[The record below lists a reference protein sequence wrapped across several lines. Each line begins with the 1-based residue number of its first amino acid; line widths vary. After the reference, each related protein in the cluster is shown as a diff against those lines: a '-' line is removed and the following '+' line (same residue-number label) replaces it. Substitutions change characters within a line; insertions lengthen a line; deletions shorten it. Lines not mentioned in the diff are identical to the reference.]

1 MRRPFVSSL
10 VTSGLILLGLVPAV
24 ARAQEATIVSGQVST
39 RGAPVVGASVS
50 IPSLRLGTTSDG
62 KGMYRL
68 TVPASAAG
76 EVALSV
82 RRIGYVTRSVLVTL
96 TGGQLHQDFVL
107 EASAVEL
114 TAVIVTGLG
123 GEIEKSKLG
132 TSAQQLN
139 AEELN
144 TTRAQNLVEQM
155 QGKVPGVQITGSGTQ
170 GGSVNI
176 IIRGQNSITQNNQP
190 LFILDGVPVS
200 DADRGGDRGSGFDY
214 GNVLSDLNPDDIQSL
229 TVLKGPN
236 AAALYGSRAA
246 NGVVV
251 ITSKKGANSGGRMR
265 TELNTNVTF
274 ERPSILPEWQNQY
287 GQGAGGAFS
296 WVNGSGGGV
305 NDGAD
310 QSWGPKLD
318 GRLICQF
325 TSPGAG
331 TPGCTATPWVPH
343 PDNMDVFYQTGL
355 TVTSTVAVSGGSD
368 RAYGRVSLGG
378 DNVNGVFPNN
388 DFRRRSAAL
397 SGTFHASDRFTAD
410 GSVDYVYNRGQN
422 RTGTGYWGRNP
433 LENFIWLGRQVD
445 FHALA
450 DYPGKSG
457 ATNGGPPTR
466 EFNWNYNY
474 HNNPFWLQEQN
485 PVADRR
491 DQVIGSVAAH
501 YRITDGVNATLRTG
515 SDIYRLGIEE
525 DFARGGLA
533 FIDQKYAG
541 GFRFRNDYRSDNN
554 TDLSVTG
561 ERRLSDWLHVN
572 ALVGGNQRRE
582 YFHADSQQTAGIV
595 VPEIYNPANAAIAPT
610 IGQRIE
616 RRWVNS
622 LYGSAAFTL
631 FDWWTVEGTGRNDW
645 SSTLPAAAR
654 SYFYPSVN
662 TSVLLTDALPRLR
675 SRVFDAIKL
684 RASIARVGNDA
695 PVYKTQP
702 VYIGNANKFNGQP
715 QFSLDSVLANAN
727 LKPEITT
734 SEEVGAEL
742 VMLRN
747 RVTLDASW
755 YHKSTRDQ
763 IFNVQIPPT
772 SGFTS
777 KFINA
782 GEISNRGIE
791 ALLTVTPLQVPGGIT
806 WTSTFNFAHN
816 HSEVVDLAPGVSTI
830 VLGQGLFG
838 DVNIEARKGEP
849 YGTIRGNKFL
859 RDSAGNILTSG
870 GLPIQ
875 DPAFSVLG
883 NIQPDWTGGWSNEI
897 RYKSLALSM
906 QIDVRHGGK
915 IVSLT
920 NYLGDYA
927 GTLASSLRGRE
938 TDWNSPGIVVKG
950 IDADTCALPGGCKPN
965 TTTVTAETY
974 YQNLFHIIEPYIY
987 DGGYVKLRELRVSYD
1002 LPANW
1007 AAWFFGAQAATF
1019 SVTGRN
1025 LITWKNVPNIDPE
1038 FAYSSGN
1045 FQGMEYMIPSNPRS
1059 IGFNLRIVP

>member
-10 VTSGLILLGLVPAV
+10 VTCGLVLLGLVPAV
-24 ARAQEATIVSGQVST
+24 AQEATIVSGQVST

-62 KGMYRL
+62 QGMYRL
-68 TVPASAAG
+68 TVPASTTG

-82 RRIGYVTRSVLVTL
+82 RRIGYVTRSVPITL
-96 TGGQLHQDFVL
+96 TGGQLQQDFVL

-114 TAVIVTGLG
+114 TEVIVTGLG

-132 TSAQQLN
+132 TAAQQLN

-144 TTRAQNLVEQM
+144 TTRAQNLVQQV

-200 DADRGGDRGSGFDY
+200 NADRGGDRGSGFDY
-214 GNVLSDLNPDDIQSL
+214 GSVLSDLNPDDIQSL

-251 ITSKKGANSGGRMR
+251 ITTKKGANSGGRMR

-296 WVNGSGGGV
+296 WVDGSGGGV

-343 PDNMDVFYQTGL
+343 PDNMDVFFRTGL

-388 DFRRRSAAL
+388 DFRRRSASL
-397 SGTFHASDRFTAD
+397 SGTFHAGDRFTAD
-410 GSVDYVYNRGQN
+410 GSVEYVYNSGQN
-422 RTGTGYWGRNP
+422 RTGTGYWGRNA
-433 LENFIWLGRQVD
+433 LENYIWLGRQVD

-450 DYPGKSG
+450 DYAGKSG
-457 ATNGGPPTR
+457 ATNGGPATR

-485 PVADRR
+485 PVVDRR

-501 YRITDGVNATLRTG
+501 YRIIDGVNATLRTG
-515 SDIYRLGIEE
+515 SDIYRLGVEE

-533 FIDQKYAG
+533 FINQAYAG
-541 GFRFRNDYRSDNN
+541 GFRFRNDYRNDNN

-561 ERRLSDWLHVN
+561 ERRITTWLHVN

-582 YFHADSQQTAGIV
+582 YFHADSQQTTGIV
-595 VPEIYNPANAAIAPT
+595 VPGIFNPANAAIAPT

-645 SSTLPAAAR
+645 SSTLPANAR
-654 SYFYPSVN
+654 SYFYPSFN
-662 TSVLLTDALPRLR
+662 TSVLLTDALPQLR
-675 SRVFDAIKL
+675 NRVFDAIKL
-684 RASIARVGNDA
+684 RASVARVGNDA
-695 PVYKTQP
+695 PVYSLLP
-702 VYIGNANKFNGQP
+702 VYIGNANKFNGQA
-715 QFSLDSVLANAN
+715 QFSLNPVLANAN
-727 LKPEITT
+727 LKPEITR

-742 VMLRN
+742 VMLRS

-816 HSEVVDLAPGVSTI
+816 HSEVVDLAPGVSTL

-849 YGTIRGNKFL
+849 YGTIRGNRFL

-897 RYKSLALSM
+897 RYRNFGLTM

-927 GTLASSLRGRE
+927 GTMSSSLRGRE
-938 TDWNSPGIVVKG
+938 VDWNKPGIVVKG
-950 IDADTCALPGGCKPN
+950 IDQTTRQPN
-965 TTTVTAETY
+965 VDTVTAETY
-974 YQNLFHIIEPYIY
+974 FQNLFHIIEPYIY

-1007 AAWFFGAQAATF
+1007 AAWFFGAQAATI

-1038 FAYSSGN
+1038 FAYSNGN
-1045 FQGMEYMIPSNPRS
+1045 FQGMEYMIPSNARS